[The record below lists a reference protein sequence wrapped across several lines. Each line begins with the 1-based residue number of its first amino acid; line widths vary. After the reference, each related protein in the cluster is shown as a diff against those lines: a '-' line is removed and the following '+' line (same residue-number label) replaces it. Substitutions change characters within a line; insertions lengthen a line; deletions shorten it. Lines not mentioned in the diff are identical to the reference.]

1 MDMNEKVKILVVD
14 DLSEKLLVYRTVLE
28 DLNEELYTAM
38 SGEEALRLVLKH
50 DFAVILLD
58 VNMPG
63 MDGLET
69 ASLIRKRFKTRY
81 TPIIFVTAFLDEF
94 RSQQGY
100 AHGAVDYILAPIDPV
115 ILRAKVKVFVDLFR
129 MQREVERR
137 AAEKVLLAEEHAKR
151 LFAEEAHRMSSFL
164 DQASKVLSQTLELPE
179 IMNQLAGLNV
189 PKFAEACIV
198 SVQPSTDVD
207 IIHRGVWKNEG
218 MEVSEEALCNQL
230 LPEIMQSITTGNPIT
245 VEKPTELNWTSIAEF
260 PIAEVLVQPLKARGR
275 TLGTMSYLNT
285 AASLVERNKN
295 RTLIDELSSRAAVA
309 IDNVLLLQHIRETD
323 RRKDEFLAI
332 LAHELRN
339 PLAPLRNAL
348 SILQMKEKENVAVQN
363 AGAMIG
369 RQLTQMTRLVDDLL
383 DVSRITSGK
392 INLNFETVDLHTT
405 VMTAVEATRHHFDSR
420 QQKLGVRFPPQ
431 QLCLKA
437 DPVRMTQI
445 IANLLNNASKYTNPE
460 GAITLTIRQ
469 QNQLISIS
477 VKDNGEGIPSHMQRR
492 IFDLFTQVD
501 ESVEKSHGG
510 LGIGLTLVKRFV
522 EMHEGD
528 IEVFSE
534 GHEKGSEF
542 IVSFPYD
549 ASLQVPHTP
558 APELAHDIP
567 MPRKS
572 VLVVDDNVDSADS
585 MAMLLELMKIEVFT
599 ANNGIDALDQA
610 EKLRPSMI
618 LLDIGMPGM
627 NGYEVAKS
635 IREKAWGQKT
645 KIIALTGWG
654 QEQDRVQSKTAG
666 IDVHLVKPIN
676 IDQVRE
682 LITS

>member
-28 DLNEELYTAM
+28 ELNEDLYAAS

-137 AAEKVLLAEEHAKR
+137 AAEKVVLAEEHAKR
-151 LFAEEAHRMSSFL
+151 LVAEEAHRMSSFL

-179 IMNQLAGLNV
+179 IMNQLAALNV
-189 PKFAEACIV
+189 PVLSEGCIV
-198 SVQPSTDVD
+198 SVQPSSESD
-207 IIHRGVWKNEG
+207 IIHRGVWKHEG
-218 MEVSEEALCNQL
+218 MEVYEEALSNQL
-230 LPEIMQSITTGNPIT
+230 LPEFKQTISSGKPMT
-245 VEKPTELNWTSIAEF
+245 VQAPKELEWTSIAEF

-275 TLGTMSYLNT
+275 TLGTITYLNM
-285 AASLVERNKN
+285 AESLKERNKN
-295 RTLIDELSSRAAVA
+295 HTLIDELSSRAAVA
-309 IDNVLLLQHIRETD
+309 IDNVLLMQHIRETD

-348 SILQMKEKENVAVQN
+348 SILQLKEKENISVQN
-363 AGAMIG
+363 ASAMIG

-392 INLNFETVDLHTT
+392 IKLNYETIDLLSTA
-405 VMTAVEATRHHFDSR
+405 MTAVEATRHHFEAR
-420 QQKLGVRFPPQ
+420 QQKLELLLPTVP
-431 QLCLKA
+431 LYLKA

-445 IANLLNNASKYTNPE
+445 IANLLNNASKYTSP
-460 GAITLTIRQ
+460 GGVITLIIRQ
-469 QNQLISIS
+469 QNNLISIS
-477 VKDNGEGIPSHMQRR
+477 VKDNGEGIPSQMQRR
-492 IFDLFTQVD
+492 IFELFTQVD

-522 EMHEGD
+522 EMHQGD
-528 IEVFSE
+528 IEVISE
-534 GHEKGSEF
+534 GHDKGSEF
-542 IVSFPYD
+542 IVSFPFD
-549 ASLQVPHTP
+549 ATLQPTIP
-558 APELAHDIP
+558 QIAQTANDTAHL
-567 MPRKS
+567 RKT

-599 ANNGIDALDQA
+599 ANNGVDALDQA
-610 EKLRPSMI
+610 EKLRPSVI

-627 NGYEVAKS
+627 NGYEVAKC
-635 IREKAWGQKT
+635 IRGKTWGQQT

-654 QEQDRVQSKTAG
+654 QEHDRVQSKTAG

-682 LITS
+682 LIAS